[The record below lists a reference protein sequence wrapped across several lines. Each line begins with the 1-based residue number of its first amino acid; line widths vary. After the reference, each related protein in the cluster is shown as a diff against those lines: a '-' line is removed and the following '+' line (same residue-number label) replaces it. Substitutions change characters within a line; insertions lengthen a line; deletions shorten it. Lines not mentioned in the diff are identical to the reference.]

1 MFSLPDIGP
10 FLFWRIIRG
19 VMPVLTILTDVLL
32 VVLIIELWIV
42 GNTLLEALKAIGEIL
57 EGLTELIRN
66 TNRP

>member
-1 MFSLPDIGP
+1 
-10 FLFWRIIRG
+10 
-19 VMPVLTILTDVLL
+19 MPVLTILTDVLL